1 MTPRQKALV
10 RRSWVRLGEQPE
22 TLSTLFYERLFAI
35 NPNARRLF
43 GRKDMHRQGTLFTQ
57 MLAAYLRSLD
67 DDEPA
72 VRQAIEASGRRH
84 LGYGVMYSDYDAVG
98 EALLWAVEQVLAPR
112 FTADARE
119 AWAAAYRDLA
129 GTMRGTSSNVL

>member
-1 MTPRQKALV
+1 M
-10 RRSWVRLGEQPE
+10 
-22 TLSTLFYERLFAI
+22 LFYERLLTI

-43 GRKDMHRQGTLFTQ
+43 SRKDMHRQGTLFTQ

-67 DDEPA
+67 DGDPGIT
-72 VRQAIEASGRRH
+72 QAIEASGRRH
-84 LGYGVMYSDYDAVG
+84 VGYGVMYSDYDAVG

-112 FTADARE
+112 FGADARD

-129 GTMRGTSSNVL
+129 GTMRGTSSSVL